1 MFVVLILW
9 ISYGSSFYYPVNRVE
24 NLVAYNV
31 DLHLVILGLFP
42 NWVISRNAYNSY
54 SLNATRGVF
63 ISHSL
68 NR

>member
-9 ISYGSSFYYPVNRVE
+9 ISCGSGFYYPVNRVE

-42 NWVISRNAYNSY
+42 NWVISR
-54 SLNATRGVF
+54 TR
-63 ISHSL
+63 IQ
-68 NR
+68 